1 MRPLSPSLLHSPT
14 STSPTKTTSEIKH
27 ASTTTTKTKATTGH
41 HQYEVDHRDH
51 PQHTPP
57 KQLSPSSS
65 VRGKQE
71 QERGDGHAS
80 TTTAIT
86 NKLESTT
93 SATPTSPMEGIIS
106 ISTAAATPNTTPT
119 PAVNG
124 RHHNHNN
131 HDDEKKKYAVVDDRR
146 RQSSPTLGKNGQ
158 QHNKK
163 ALFSETVNNSYIKNG
178 DKHSSQDIRIHSPY
192 PSSSPSKTKN
202 TNGSSIST
210 RFNVNH
216 NEHDESEDQRDD
228 HEHDQDDHESHFS
241 GMDLDSHDHRHG
253 HYDDDRHHFSDD
265 KYKSLKRK
273 LKLALEDNE
282 RMSHELDKF
291 YRRVRH
297 LRREKNLLLDRLCTL
312 QRQGS
317 DSGSDSISSLSSD
330 NESSDSSLSDES
342 RRPAQRADG
351 SKQGPGGGK
360 GSGNKGGRRS
370 GGSQTA
376 SNTSHSAATTLTGEV
391 ASSSTQHPKKKGGVR
406 RSSPSAADAP
416 TPTSA
421 RSGPKEFKA
430 HTPAAVPST
439 ITNVGSATQKPKRVH
454 QTNKQ
459 RPGLAKARK
468 VQIVEKDDQGNV
480 KLPVT
485 VGIITILNIGH
496 VVYDREAFHNDRY
509 IWPVGY
515 KMSRSYNS
523 MIDPTTHTTYTCS
536 VIDDGE
542 APKFQID
549 AEDQPGKP
557 IIAGTAT
564 GAWTHIVKTANAI
577 RKRDHSNSASGPDYF
592 GFSNATIA
600 KMIQDLPNAEKCST
614 YVMQQ
619 FEEIAGSGGS
629 ALTGAAGGT
638 GSGAA
643 GQTLGGG
650 GGVTGKRKVSTLAS
664 GAKAGKDQ
672 NDDDHD
678 VADGE
683 TGATGGNDDEDDD
696 EEYTSLGS
704 LSKPTNLKSTNVA
717 LNSKQK
723 KTKKT
728 KLSTATP
735 VAVPAIRL
743 AGINDF
749 APVSSNPPPLSTTG
763 SLSVKE
769 EINDGQDGGEE
780 TVSESGSP
788 RSSKQQRQSN
798 GTSTAEVAAATD
810 LADQDVDVDV
820 VDVDDDDEEMRE
832 RPRRTL
838 SPVGANGSEA
848 QHDDEGVT
856 TDEDVPLHK
865 A

>member
-1 MRPLSPSLLHSPT
+1 
-14 STSPTKTTSEIKH
+14 
-27 ASTTTTKTKATTGH
+27 
-41 HQYEVDHRDH
+41 
-51 PQHTPP
+51 
-57 KQLSPSSS
+57 
-65 VRGKQE
+65 
-71 QERGDGHAS
+71 
-80 TTTAIT
+80 
-86 NKLESTT
+86 
-93 SATPTSPMEGIIS
+93 MEGIIS
-106 ISTAAATPNTTPT
+106 ISTAAATPTTTPT

-124 RHHNHNN
+124 HHHNHNN
-131 HDDEKKKYAVVDDRR
+131 HDDEKKKYAVVDDHR
-146 RQSSPTLGKNGQ
+146 RQPSPALGKNGQ

-178 DKHSSQDIRIHSPY
+178 GKHSSQDTRIHSPS
-192 PSSSPSKTKN
+192 PSSSPKN

-210 RFNVNH
+210 RFNINYD
-216 NEHDESEDQRDD
+216 EHDESEDQRDN
-228 HEHDQDDHESHFS
+228 HEHGQDDHESHFS
-241 GMDLDSHDHRHG
+241 GMDLDSHDHH
-253 HYDDDRHHFSDD
+253 HEHHDDDRHRYHFSDD

-273 LKLALEDNE
+273 LELALEDNE

-312 QRQGS
+312 QCQGS
-317 DSGSDSISSLSSD
+317 DSGSDSLSSLSSD
-330 NESSDSSLSDES
+330 SESSDSSLSDET
-342 RRPAQRADG
+342 RRPAQRASG
-351 SKQGPGGGK
+351 SKQGLGGGK
-360 GSGNKGGRRS
+360 GSGNKGGRGS
-370 GGSQTA
+370 GVNQNA
-376 SNTSHSAATTLTGEV
+376 ANTSHSAATTSTGE
-391 ASSSTQHPKKKGGVR
+391 AALSSTQHPKKKGGVR
-406 RSSPSAADAP
+406 RSSPSAAGTP
-416 TPTSA
+416 TPISA
-421 RSGPKEFKA
+421 RSGPKESKP

-485 VGIITILNIGH
+485 VGIITILSIGH

-564 GAWTHIVKTANAI
+564 GAWTHIVKAANAI

-629 ALTGAAGGT
+629 ALAGAAGGA

-643 GQTLGGG
+643 GQTSGGGG
-650 GGVTGKRKVSTLAS
+650 GGVTGKRKVSALAS
-664 GAKAGKDQ
+664 GAIAGKEQ

-678 VADGE
+678 AANGE
-683 TGATGGNDDEDDD
+683 TEATGGNDDEDDD
-696 EEYTSLGS
+696 EEYASLGS
-704 LSKPTNLKSTNVA
+704 LSNLTNPKSTNVA

-728 KLSTATP
+728 KLSATAA

-749 APVSSNPPPLSTTG
+749 ALVPSNPPPLSTAG

-769 EINDGQDGGEE
+769 ESNDGQDGGEE

-788 RSSKQQRQSN
+788 RDSKQQRQSN
-798 GTSTAEVAAATD
+798 GTPAAEAAAATD
-810 LADQDVDVDV
+810 LADQDVD
-820 VDVDDDDEEMRE
+820 
-832 RPRRTL
+832 
-838 SPVGANGSEA
+838 
-848 QHDDEGVT
+848 
-856 TDEDVPLHK
+856 
-865 A
+865 